1 MAEDFTWND
10 RYAGDAAW
18 TEWFEICSVG
28 GCSPENA
35 ARLRPQVESAMY
47 AQLSRAGFTRDDV
60 GDEDPV
66 AFFDAYFK
74 LKGARDTKKPLKSYF
89 AYRIKVE
96 GIKLVNFVCG
106 TLFGSGSGRIRDIV
120 TDWISACKGWKPRTV
135 TSADGSRHLAWENA
149 GGENLAA
156 VEQADFNDPAAFLD
170 EAPIRQEICRVLQ
183 KIADKIKV
191 EKSKV
196 ALLLYATAMDVSIT
210 EPVVLEGLGSGKSR
224 AYAIRDKA
232 MQELEREMNRIEG
245 ADDPLFGRLLRETCE
260 KGLAD
265 DMRAKLGG
273 VM

>member
-156 VEQADFNDPAAFLD
+156 VEQADFDDPAAFLD

-232 MQELEREMNRIEG
+232 MQELERELNRIEG
-245 ADDPLFGRLLRETCE
+245 AEDPLFGRLLLETCE